1 MWIKNIKIWY
11 LSSLLISIVVA
22 IPIITVFGSFFE
34 ATSNY
39 TTILKDT
46 FLLDYIFNSLVL
58 LIGVLIL
65 TFVIGVGCA
74 YLVSFYNFPGVNSV
88 S

>member
-1 MWIKNIKIWY
+1 MWIKNINIWY

-46 FLLDYIFNSLVL
+46 FLLDYIFSQH
-58 LIGVLIL
+58 VLIV
-65 TFVIGVGCA
+65 FVYFQPIQNH
-74 YLVSFYNFPGVNSV
+74 VSYC
-88 S
+88 